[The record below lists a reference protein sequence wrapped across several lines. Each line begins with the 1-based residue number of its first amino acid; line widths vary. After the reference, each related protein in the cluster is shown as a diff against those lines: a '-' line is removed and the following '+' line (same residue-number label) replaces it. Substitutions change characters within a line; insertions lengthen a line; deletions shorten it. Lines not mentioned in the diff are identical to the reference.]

1 MTAPLRLLMTA
12 QAIDQDH
19 PILGFSHTWAAK
31 LAGLVERL
39 HVVTLHLGKHD
50 LPSNVTVTS
59 LGGERGSGKLAKLIA
74 FHRAVAPLVLG
85 RKVDGIFVQQTEIN
99 AILAAPYAKLLRVPL
114 VLFKGHSR
122 SLRPSLRVANALI
135 DRALTSTPAAYP
147 IDTPKKVVTGQG
159 IDVDVFTPALA
170 PEGVPAG
177 GQKRARGRKKAGG
190 PKRIISVGRLAPIKR
205 YAVQIE
211 AANILINQKGRKDFT
226 LHIYGGPDP
235 PSHAAELTALIKN
248 HGLEETVFL
257 EGPMD
262 FRRMPEVYRGA
273 HALVHTCATESL
285 DKAVLEAMACGVPAI
300 TSIQSYRP
308 VMGVS
313 ADTLVCRPG
322 DAADLAAKMEGVL
335 ALPSADYHTLGSA
348 LRDTVVRDHSVDRL
362 VAQLVEVIQELRRG
376 KSPRR
381 EASMRRGA

>member
-1 MTAPLRLLMTA
+1 MTPPLRLLMTS

-50 LPSNVTVTS
+50 LPPNVTVTS
-59 LGGERGSGKLAKLIA
+59 LGGERGRGKLAKLIA
-74 FHRAVAPLVLG
+74 FHRAVAPLALG
-85 RKVDGIFVQQTEIN
+85 RKIDGIFVQQTEIN
-99 AILAAPYAKLLRVPL
+99 AILAAPYAKLLRIPL

-135 DRALTSTPAAYP
+135 DRALTSAPAAYP

-159 IDVDVFTPALA
+159 IDVDTF
-170 PEGVPAG
+170 VPLRG
-177 GQKRARGRKKAGG
+177 GPKRGAG
-190 PKRIISVGRLAPIKR
+190 PKRIISVGRLSPIKR
-205 YAVQIE
+205 YEVQIE
-211 AANILINQKGRKDFT
+211 AANILVNERGRKDFT

-273 HALVHTCATESL
+273 HALLHTCDTESL

-300 TSIQSYRP
+300 TSIQSYGP
-308 VMGVS
+308 VMGAS
-313 ADTLVCRPG
+313 ADILVCRPG
-322 DAADLAAKMEGVL
+322 DLTGLAAKLEAVL
-335 ALPSADYHTLGSA
+335 ALSPTEHRALGGA

-362 VAQLVEVIQELRRG
+362 VAQVVEVIQELRRG

-381 EASMRRGA
+381 EAGMRQGA